1 MENKQRKTSD
11 AQIKAS
17 DKYNKKTYKNIAIR
31 VKPETAEKIK
41 GYADLKK
48 HSVASFIV
56 KACDYIIDN
65 DIDLK

>member
-1 MENKQRKTSD
+1 MDNNKKNSEAKIR
-11 AQIKAS
+11 ANA
-17 DKYNKKTYKNIAIR
+17 KYNKKAYKNIAIR